1 PQFRMQTADPVM
13 ENDFL
18 FANFGGGSV
27 SRDIIRWAFSDN
39 TKNGDLSSVVY
50 IYQNPQFFY
59 NDKYVIAG
67 LSETQPKGYPNP
79 ENVRL
84 SVEQLVVDQ
93 LRGKQI
99 AESITE
105 TTLTAVANKYDVKVD
120 TAFGVAFATD
130 VIEGIGEEPALVAAI
145 RNTQNNQLT
154 PPVVGNT
161 GVFVAMPFSR
171 QQVSSANY
179 TTIRQNTQS
188 QMAQQVSGALIMSLK
203 ENAEIVDNRSEF

>member
-1 PQFRMQTADPVM
+1 
-13 ENDFL
+13 
-18 FANFGGGSV
+18 
-27 SRDIIRWAFSDN
+27 
-39 TKNGDLSSVVY
+39 
-50 IYQNPQFFY
+50 PQFFY

-203 ENAEIVDNRSEF
+203 ENAEIVDNRSEFY

>member
-1 PQFRMQTADPVM
+1 MITNP
-13 ENDFL
+13 
-18 FANFGGGSV
+18 
-27 SRDIIRWAFSDN
+27 I
-39 TKNGDLSSVVY
+39 SSPRY
-50 IYQNPQFFY
+50 LNM
-59 NDKYVIAG
+59 
-67 LSETQPKGYPNP
+67 
-79 ENVRL
+79 
-84 SVEQLVVDQ
+84 
-93 LRGKQI
+93 
-99 AESITE
+99 
-105 TTLTAVANKYDVKVD
+105 KVD

-203 ENAEIVDNRSEF
+203 ENAEIVDNRSEFY